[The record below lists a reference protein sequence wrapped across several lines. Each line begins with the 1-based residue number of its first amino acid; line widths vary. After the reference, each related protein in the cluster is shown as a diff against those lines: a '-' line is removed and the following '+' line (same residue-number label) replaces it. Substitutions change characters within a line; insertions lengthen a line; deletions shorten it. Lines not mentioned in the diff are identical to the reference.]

1 MNAEQNKIYE
11 IYLTVKE
18 ICEKNR
24 LRYWAIGGTC
34 LGAVRHGGFIP
45 WDFDMDIAMPDV
57 DYYRFIGI
65 ASDELQH
72 TKYEIQTRLIGD
84 MVTRVFD
91 TTTTEIAP
99 WNIPHP
105 KRYIGIHVDIMP
117 FCGLPQHAILRKMYA
132 FNTGVL
138 HYLDVKRVRVFT
150 DNTSKKSKISWCI
163 LRPFLFFLPQD
174 FFYDLWVKRIA
185 RYRYDNSE
193 YTSFLW
199 GDWRW
204 SLRLI
209 LKTTWFNEWIELPF
223 EGTTIRCPKDYDS
236 YLRTQYGDYMTPPP
250 KHEREA
256 LDEGWFVDLDRS
268 YKYYQKNGLPKL

>member
-117 FCGLPQHAILRKMYA
+117 FCGLPQHAIL
-132 FNTGVL
+132 L
-138 HYLDVKRVRVFT
+138 
-150 DNTSKKSKISWCI
+150 
-163 LRPFLFFLPQD
+163 
-174 FFYDLWVKRIA
+174 
-185 RYRYDNSE
+185 
-193 YTSFLW
+193 
-199 GDWRW
+199 
-204 SLRLI
+204 
-209 LKTTWFNEWIELPF
+209 
-223 EGTTIRCPKDYDS
+223 
-236 YLRTQYGDYMTPPP
+236 
-250 KHEREA
+250 
-256 LDEGWFVDLDRS
+256 
-268 YKYYQKNGLPKL
+268 